1 MSIEF
6 IGMIATQERS
16 ETVAPSGP
24 LVNPRFTADF
34 ARAHE
39 QAGFDRVLIGYGAGS
54 PEGWGVANA
63 ALRATEYLKVLIA
76 HRPGFVAPTLF
87 ARQAT
92 TLDQFTGG
100 GRLGVHIITGGDEID
115 QRRDGDFLSHDERY
129 RRTGEFLHIVRSLW
143 AESGPLDF
151 TGEFYRVEGAVNRVR
166 PATASGIRLYFGGAS
181 EAAVSVGVQHAD
193 VYMLWGEPL
202 ADIRQRLDTL
212 RTASAAVGRQLSFSV
227 SLRPILAPTAALAW
241 QRAEAIAETTA
252 ARRED
257 FLGLRAVK
265 DNTSVGSRRLREA
278 AAQADVHDERL
289 WTRVAGITGA
299 AGNSTALVG
308 TPEQVAESLLR
319 YVDLGISTILIRGF
333 DPLQDAIDYG
343 RELLPLV
350 RGEVARREQQAV
362 PA

>member
-54 PEGWGVANA
+54 PEGWGAANA

-76 HRPGFVAPTLF
+76 HRLGFVAPTLF

-241 QRAEAIAETTA
+241 QRAPRRSPRRRLPGAKTSSACGRSKTT
-252 ARRED
+252 RR
-257 FLGLRAVK
+257 LARAVCGRRPPRRTCTM
-265 DNTSVGSRRLREA
+265 NGCGPASRASPVPRA
-278 AAQADVHDERL
+278 
-289 WTRVAGITGA
+289 
-299 AGNSTALVG
+299 
-308 TPEQVAESLLR
+308 TP
-319 YVDLGISTILIRGF
+319 
-333 DPLQDAIDYG
+333 
-343 RELLPLV
+343 
-350 RGEVARREQQAV
+350 RRWSAH
-362 PA
+362 PSR